1 MWPATFL
8 FRKNYFFEPRT
19 ATCSSPRAGGLSI
32 WLPLLC
38 YFHFAAAAH
47 FWHSFWP
54 IISFEIM
61 MSFRYDCTSQHSRG
75 LQFSP
80 SPLQTT
86 RAKTREKKGKME
98 PPQNDETSEPEVG
111 TYHVFVL
118 DTDAADPDTAAYL
131 GLFESLLGIWYLRSS
146 EARGRRAIATDC
158 FAIGRTCQ
166 LFMCSFSMLV
176 VVLDT
181 DTALVVTPISQRGH
195 AIRHMMC

>member
-111 TYHVFVL
+111 TIMCLFWIRTGAA
-118 DTDAADPDTAAYL
+118 DTDTDTAVYL
-131 GLFESLLGIWYLRSS
+131 CLFECLECLLWYLRWKLR
-146 EARGRRAIATDC
+146 RGERAIATDC
-158 FAIGRTCQ
+158 SA
-166 LFMCSFSMLV
+166 S
-176 VVLDT
+176 T
-181 DTALVVTPISQRGH
+181 DVSAPVSYTHLTLPTKA
-195 AIRHMMC
+195 